1 MLHRSQTPHR
11 TTVTQFSQD
20 IQHVVPLSHYITD
33 SEFCRYMT
41 RNNDTIGD
49 NQLYNL
55 RKLKHYVRNPGL
67 RVTNQNVSYLYIVSL
82 VSYLA
87 S

>member
-1 MLHRSQTPHR
+1 M
-11 TTVTQFSQD
+11 
-20 IQHVVPLSHYITD
+20 VPLSHYITD

-67 RVTNQNVSYLYIVSL
+67 KVTNQNVSYLLCRYSESL
-82 VSYLA
+82 IRMLVTCCVVTQSH
-87 S
+87 